1 MPAKPTRS
9 NLPGLPTRHN
19 RRRLRTRIVLSFFLL
34 GLGLTMLFAYATN
47 EARAR
52 VENTLI
58 EDALNNNIDEYARRW
73 YAATDKNDV
82 GVPYEQMR
90 GLVVRKA
97 DFEKLKEQQPDWYP
111 LADGIH
117 NITGKN
123 VDGSAFSYKLAVR
136 KRPEEWFFFAY
147 DTSRA
152 ARGEQKITYVLYES
166 IAAFG
171 FLSLLVGWWSA
182 SRVMRPV
189 SDLVGLIRR
198 RASGNGDNRA
208 LAPHFADDEVGEL
221 ARALDDYSDR
231 ITDAA
236 RREREF
242 NADVS
247 HELRTPLAVIRSTV
261 ELMLEQPDL
270 GDKMRERIL
279 RIQRAQEGGTAITET
294 LLLLSRGERVR
305 GETSVA
311 RVAEQ
316 LLEAQRLQQRRGK
329 QLDLRMEGN
338 TALMLDAPEATVNVA
353 LGNLIANAV
362 RYTDSGSVTVHIG
375 ADSVDVIDTGRGLSA
390 EDEARMMER
399 GYRGD
404 ASGNTKGAG
413 IGLAIVNRIC
423 ALYGWQMQV
432 QPRRDG
438 TVGTVATLSFSDV
451 R

>member
-1 MPAKPTRS
+1 MPAEPTRS

-34 GLGLTMLFAYATN
+34 GLGLTSLFALATN
-47 EARAR
+47 YIRDR
-52 VENTLI
+52 IENQLI
-58 EDALNNNIDEYARRW
+58 EKTLKREVESLVTQVEQHPDQPKFFLIFDARTWGDDNAYKINPLYRNLSEGVHEVSEYDE
-73 YAATDKNDV
+73 
-82 GVPYEQMR
+82 
-90 GLVVRKA
+90 
-97 DFEKLKEQQPDWYP
+97 
-111 LADGIH
+111 
-117 NITGKN
+117 KN
-123 VDGSAFSYKLAVR
+123 VPHTWKVAVQRGQSANGKPFTSIVRYDVTGAAESTTKLMRWLFGAV
-136 KRPEEWFFFAY
+136 
-147 DTSRA
+147 
-152 ARGEQKITYVLYES
+152 V
-166 IAAFG
+166 G
-171 FLSLLVGWWSA
+171 FTLLSLAIGWWSA
-182 SRVMRPV
+182 SRVMSPV
-189 SDLVGLIRR
+189 SDLVRLIRR
-198 RASGNGDNRA
+198 RSGEGANAKA
-208 LAPHFADDEVGEL
+208 LAPRFPNDEVGEL

-231 ITDAA
+231 INDAA

-270 GDKMRERIL
+270 SDKMRERIQ

-316 LLEAQRLQQRRGK
+316 LLDAHRLQMRRGK

-338 TALMLDAPEATVNVA
+338 TALMVDAPEATVNVA

-362 RYTDSGSVTVHIG
+362 RYTDAGSVTVHIG
-375 ADSVDVIDTGRGLSA
+375 ADSVDVIDTGRGLSE
-390 EDEARMMER
+390 EDEQRMAER
-399 GYRGD
+399 GYRGG
-404 ASGNTKGAG
+404 ASSNTKGAG
-413 IGLAIVNRIC
+413 IGLAIVTRIC

-438 TVGTVATLSFSDV
+438 TIGTVATLSFSDV

>member
-1 MPAKPTRS
+1 M
-9 NLPGLPTRHN
+9 PTRHN

-47 EARAR
+47 EVR
-52 VENTLI
+52 VRIESSLI

-73 YAATDKNDV
+73 YAATDKKDV
-82 GVPYEQMR
+82 GAPYQQMY
-90 GLVVRKA
+90 GKVVGK
-97 DFEKLKEQQPDWYP
+97 DKFESLKVEQPDWYR
-111 LADGIH
+111 LGDGIH
-117 NITGKN
+117 TISGNN

-136 KRPEEWFFFAY
+136 KTPEEWFFFAY

-152 ARGEQKITYVLYES
+152 ARGEQKIKYVLWES
-166 IAAFG
+166 IAIFG
-171 FLSLLVGWWSA
+171 LLSLLLGWWSA

-189 SDLVGLIRR
+189 SDLVGLLRR
-198 RASGNGDNRA
+198 RSSGHDDNRA
-208 LAPHFADDEVGEL
+208 FAPHFADDEVGEL

-231 ITDAA
+231 INDAA
-236 RREREF
+236 LRDREF

-294 LLLLSRGERVR
+294 LLLLSREERVR
-305 GETSVA
+305 GDTSVA

-338 TALMLDAPEATVNVA
+338 TALMVDAPEATVNVA

-362 RYTDSGSVTVHIG
+362 RYTDSGSVIVRLDS
-375 ADSVDVIDTGRGLSA
+375 DSVDVIDTGRGLSD
-390 EDEARMMER
+390 EDEQRMMER
-399 GYRGD
+399 GYRGN
-404 ASGNTKGAG
+404 ASSNTKGAG

-438 TVGTVATLSFSDV
+438 TVGTVATLRFSAL

>member
-1 MPAKPTRS
+1 MLVKPARS
-9 NLPGLPTRHN
+9 NLPGLPSRHN
-19 RRRLRTRIVLSFFLL
+19 RRRLRSRIVLSFFLL
-34 GLGLTMLFAYATN
+34 GLGLS
-47 EARAR
+47 
-52 VENTLI
+52 TLI
-58 EDALNNNIDEYARRW
+58 AVATLYFRNRIDHDVMDAALQKNNDLYADGF
-73 YAATDKNDV
+73 YQHPNGIA
-82 GVPYEQMR
+82 GV
-90 GLVVRKA
+90 A
-97 DFEKLKEQQPDWYP
+97 FEKIQGKVFSKEKFDHAPPAWQSLPNGVFDIVEP
-111 LADGIH
+111 APG
-117 NITGKN
+117 TGEK
-123 VDGSAFSYKLAVR
+123 SYYKLAVR
-136 KRPEEWFFFAY
+136 KDPNYWFFMAY
-147 DTSRA
+147 DTHDEHEAQLRLNRWILA
-152 ARGEQKITYVLYES
+152 S
-166 IAAFG
+166 IGVFSIFA
-171 FLSLLVGWWSA
+171 LVIGIWSA
-182 SRVMRPV
+182 SRVMSPV
-189 SDLVGLIRR
+189 SDLVRLIRR
-198 RASGNGDNRA
+198 RSGEGANAKA
-208 LAPHFADDEVGEL
+208 LAPRFPNDEVGEL

-231 ITDAA
+231 INDAA

-270 GDKMRERIL
+270 GDKMRERIQ

-316 LLEAQRLQQRRGK
+316 LLDAHRLQQRRGK

-338 TALMLDAPEATVNVA
+338 TALMVDAPEATVNVA

-362 RYTDSGSVTVHIG
+362 RYTDTGSVTVHIG
-375 ADSVDVIDTGRGLSA
+375 VNSVDVIDTGRGLSQ
-390 EDEARMMER
+390 EDEQRMAER
-399 GYRGD
+399 GYRGG

-413 IGLAIVNRIC
+413 IGLAIVTRIC

-438 TVGTVATLSFSDV
+438 TIGTVATLDFSDV

>member
-1 MPAKPTRS
+1 MSAKPTRPGLHD
-9 NLPGLPTRHN
+9 LPGLPTRHN

-34 GLGLTMLFAYATN
+34 GLGLT
-47 EARAR
+47 
-52 VENTLI
+52 TLI
-58 EDALNNNIDEYARRW
+58 AVSTLYLRDRIEHDVMDAALTKNNNLYADGF
-73 YAATDKNDV
+73 YQHPNGIA
-82 GVPYEQMR
+82 GV
-90 GLVVRKA
+90 A
-97 DFEKLKEQQPDWYP
+97 FEKIQGKVYSKEKFDHVPQAWQSLPNGVFDIVEP
-111 LADGIH
+111 AAV
-117 NITGKN
+117 TGEK
-123 VDGSAFSYKLAVR
+123 SYYKLAVR
-136 KRPEEWFFFAY
+136 KDPDYWFFMAY
-147 DTSRA
+147 DTHDEHEAQLRLNRWILA
-152 ARGEQKITYVLYES
+152 GIGVFS
-166 IAAFG
+166 IVALA
-171 FLSLLVGWWSA
+171 VGMWSA
-182 SRVMRPV
+182 SRVMSPV
-189 SDLVGLIRR
+189 SDLVRLIRHR
-198 RASGNGDNRA
+198 SGEGADSKA
-208 LAPHFADDEVGEL
+208 LAPRFPDDEVGEL

-231 ITDAA
+231 INDAA

-261 ELMLEQPDL
+261 ELMQEQPDL
-270 GDKMRERIL
+270 SDKMRERIQ

-338 TALMLDAPEATVNVA
+338 IALMVDAPEATVNVA

-362 RYTDSGSVTVHIG
+362 RYTDSGSVTVRIG
-375 ADSVDVIDTGRGLSA
+375 ADAVDVIDSGRGLSQ
-390 EDEARMMER
+390 EDEQRMAER
-399 GYRGD
+399 GYRGG

-413 IGLAIVNRIC
+413 IGLAIVTRIC
-423 ALYGWQMQV
+423 ALYGWRMQV

-438 TVGTVATLSFSDV
+438 VTGTVATLSFSDV